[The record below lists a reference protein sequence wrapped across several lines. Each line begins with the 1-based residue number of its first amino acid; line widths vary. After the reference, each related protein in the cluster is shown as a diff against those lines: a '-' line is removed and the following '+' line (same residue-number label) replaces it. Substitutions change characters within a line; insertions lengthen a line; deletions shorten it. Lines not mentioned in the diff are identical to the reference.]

1 MMDDFKIDAYL
12 NPIDDL
18 EDKDTKD
25 YDSLEEQKRE
35 RYKQDTI
42 QRKELAR
49 WVQWLVSIWLGLIM
63 VIIFFTGFN
72 ITNFDVT
79 VIVTILATTTANVLG
94 LSYIVL
100 KGLFKANDDIA

>member
-35 RYKQDTI
+35 
-42 QRKELAR
+42 
-49 WVQWLVSIWLGLIM
+49 
-63 VIIFFTGFN
+63 GFKRQKKP
-72 ITNFDVT
+72 
-79 VIVTILATTTANVLG
+79 L
-94 LSYIVL
+94 
-100 KGLFKANDDIA
+100 